1 MSAHGWGKSP
11 SVKRWLLEEGYR
23 FDFFQAVALLELH
36 KQEQL
41 YVKALEAEARRRK
54 TLPAGGY
61 AATVREGSSQPPP
74 APLPWEEADELEAE
88 LLEDDEED
96 EAQAALSESQA
107 IESRLEAMIARHFT
121 SVGEGSE
128 PSKEA
133 VRFSSLIHLA
143 FPGTDIA
150 SVKDRVG
157 EHDPYEVKVNFM
169 GLSGALGP
177 LPLPFADLVFQRSV
191 QKDFGLRDFLDIFNH
206 RLVSIFYRIR
216 KRHRFGLG
224 VRSPEQDNAARYLF
238 SLIGIGNPGLR
249 GRLALPDRSLLS
261 HAGLFAK
268 EHRTMAGLEAILR
281 HHFGVPIKGIALV
294 GRFYPIDAANQTA
307 IGPKGKNRKLGDT
320 AFLGGRVWD
329 QESGFDIRI
338 GPLPLEAFLRFL
350 PGGDALPRLCEL
362 TRFYVGETFSF
373 GIQLVLE
380 ATQVPQ
386 AQLVVGKAKLGRADG
401 ARLGYTS
408 WLGAIRGGPAPPEIR
423 LGGAA
428 LTAALDHG
436 KRRQG
441 AKRAG

>member
-11 SVKRWLLEEGYR
+11 SVKRWLLDEGYQ

-41 YVKALEAEARRRK
+41 YAKALEAEARRRR
-54 TLPAGGY
+54 TLPTGGY
-61 AATVREGSSQPPP
+61 AAAAQQGTTRP
-74 APLPWEEADELEAE
+74 ADTELPWADEDEIELEEAD
-88 LLEDDEED
+88 D
-96 EAQAALSESQA
+96 EAHAEQNEAAA
-107 IESRLEAMIARHFT
+107 IASRLEASIARHFT

-128 PSKEA
+128 PAKEA

-143 FPGTDIA
+143 FPATDIA
-150 SVKDRVG
+150 TIKDRKG
-157 EHDPYEVKVNFM
+157 EHDPYEMKVNFM

-177 LPLPFADLVFQRSV
+177 LPTPFADLVFQRSV

-216 KRHRFGLG
+216 KRHRFGMG
-224 VRSPEQDNAARYLF
+224 VRSPEQDNVARYLYA
-238 SLIGIGNPGLR
+238 LIGIGNPRLH
-249 GRLALPDRSLLS
+249 GRLALPDRSLLA
-261 HAGLFAK
+261 HVGLFAK

-281 HHFGVPIKGIALV
+281 HHFGVPIRGIALV
-294 GRFYPIDAANQTA
+294 GRFYPIDPANQTA
-307 IGPKGKNRKLGDT
+307 IGSKGKNRRLGDT

-338 GPLPLEAFLRFL
+338 GPVPLAAFLRFL

-380 ATQVPQ
+380 ASEVPQ
-386 AQLVVGKAKLGRADG
+386 AQLLPGKATHERAEG
-401 ARLGYTS
+401 VRLGYTS

-436 KRRQG
+436 KRTQR

>member
-11 SVKRWLLEEGYR
+11 SVKRWLLDEGYR

-36 KQEQL
+36 KQELL
-41 YVKALEAEARRRK
+41 YVKALEAEARRRR
-54 TLPAGGY
+54 TLPSGGY
-61 AATVREGSSQPPP
+61 AGSVRQGSSEPPS
-74 APLPWEEADELEAE
+74 APLPWEDELDADGEA
-88 LLEDDEED
+88 LAAQS
-96 EAQAALSESQA
+96 EAQA
-107 IESRLEAMIARHFT
+107 IESRLEASIARHFT
-121 SVGEGSE
+121 SVGEGAE

-143 FPGTDIA
+143 FPATDIA
-150 SVKDRVG
+150 SIKDRKG
-157 EHDPYEVKVNFM
+157 DNDPYEMKVNFM

-177 LPLPFADLVFQRSV
+177 LPLPFADLVFQRST

-206 RLVSIFYRIR
+206 RLISIFYRIR
-216 KRHRFGLG
+216 KRHRFGMG
-224 VRSPEQDNAARYLF
+224 VRSPEQDNAARYLY
-238 SLIGIGNPGLR
+238 SLIGIGNPRLH

-281 HHFGVPIKGIALV
+281 HHFGVPIRGIALV
-294 GRFYPIDAANQTA
+294 GRFYPIDPANQTA
-307 IGPKGKNRKLGDT
+307 IGAKGKNRRLGDT

-329 QESGFDIRI
+329 QESGFDLRI
-338 GPLPLEAFLRFL
+338 GPLPLDAFLRFL
-350 PGGDALPRLCEL
+350 PGGEALGRLCEL

-380 ATQVPQ
+380 ATEVPQ
-386 AQLVVGKAKLGRADG
+386 AQLLPRKGTQGRAEG
-401 ARLGYTS
+401 VRLGYTS

-436 KRRQG
+436 KRTQR
-441 AKRAG
+441 AKRTG